1 MKLSRLSPH
10 IGAEVSGIDL
20 CADLEGETA
29 RELRQALCEYQMLVI
44 RAQPLSADQQ
54 VKLARVFGEPMP
66 DSHPKFGCADGNRVV
81 ALVINDR
88 DNPPDINVWHTDT
101 TFKDPPAGVCVLHCV
116 DTPPGGGGNTI
127 WASMTAAYEA
137 LSEPMKRFLEP
148 LTAYHQ
154 LPLDGRP
161 PELIA
166 TVMGKEIAAIHPV
179 IRWIPE
185 IEKPSLFVNRIY
197 TQRIEGLTAA
207 ESEAVLQGLFAVA
220 ESPDRQFRVSW
231 NAGDTVI
238 WDNRSTQHYAVADY
252 WPKTRVMHRV
262 AVKGESVIPY
272 SSQQRA
278 TV

>member
-1 MKLSRLSPH
+1 MKLSCLSPH
-10 IGAEVSGIDL
+10 IGAEISGADL
-20 CADLEGETA
+20 CAELDDEAA
-29 RELRQALCEYQMLVI
+29 RQLRQALCKHQMLVI
-44 RAQPLSADQQ
+44 RSQPLSADQQ

-66 DSHPKFGCADGNRVV
+66 DSHPKFGCVDGNCLV
-81 ALVINDR
+81 ALVINDH

-116 DTPPGGGGNTI
+116 ETPPAGGNTI

-166 TVMGKEIAAIHPV
+166 TVMGKEIAATHPI

-197 TQRIEGLTAA
+197 TRRIEDLASA
-207 ESEAVLQGLFAVA
+207 ESEAVLQGLFAVC
-220 ESPDRQFRVSW
+220 ESPDHQVRLSW

-252 WPKTRVMHRV
+252 WPNTRVMHRV
-262 AVKGESVIPY
+262 AVNGESVIPY
-272 SSQQRA
+272 SSQ
-278 TV
+278 

>member
-1 MKLSRLSPH
+1 MKLSCLSPH
-10 IGAEVSGIDL
+10 IGAEISGADL
-20 CADLEGETA
+20 CAELDDETA
-29 RELRQALCEYQMLVI
+29 RQLRQALCKHQMLVI
-44 RAQPLSADQQ
+44 RSQPLSADQQ

-66 DSHPKFGCADGNRVV
+66 DSHPKFGCVDGNCFV
-81 ALVINDR
+81 ALVINDH

-116 DTPPGGGGNTI
+116 EAPPAGGNTI

-166 TVMGKEIAAIHPV
+166 TVMGKEIAATHPI

-197 TQRIEGLTAA
+197 TRRIEGLTSA
-207 ESEAVLQGLFAVA
+207 ESEAVLQGLFAVC
-220 ESPDRQFRVSW
+220 ESPDHQVRLSW

-252 WPKTRVMHRV
+252 WPETRVMHRV
-262 AVKGESVIPY
+262 AVNGESVIPY
-272 SSQQRA
+272 YLQQRA
-278 TV
+278 TP

>member
-1 MKLSRLSPH
+1 MKLSCLSPH
-10 IGAEVSGIDL
+10 IGAEISGADL
-20 CADLEGETA
+20 CAELDDETA
-29 RELRQALCEYQMLVI
+29 RELRQALCKHQMLVI
-44 RAQPLSADQQ
+44 RSQPLSADQQ

-66 DSHPKFGCADGNRVV
+66 DSHPKFGCVDGNCLV
-81 ALVINDR
+81 ALVINDH

-116 DTPPGGGGNTI
+116 EIPPAGGNTI

-166 TVMGKEIAAIHPV
+166 TVMGKEIAATHPI

-197 TQRIEGLTAA
+197 TRRIEGLASA
-207 ESEAVLQGLFAVA
+207 ESEAVLQGLFAVC
-220 ESPDRQFRVSW
+220 ESPDHQVRLSW

-252 WPKTRVMHRV
+252 WPNTRVMHRV
-262 AVKGESVIPY
+262 AVNGESVIPY
-272 SSQQRA
+272 YLQQRA
-278 TV
+278 TT

>member
-1 MKLSRLSPH
+1 
-10 IGAEVSGIDL
+10 
-20 CADLEGETA
+20 
-29 RELRQALCEYQMLVI
+29 
-44 RAQPLSADQQ
+44 
-54 VKLARVFGEPMP
+54 
-66 DSHPKFGCADGNRVV
+66 
-81 ALVINDR
+81 
-88 DNPPDINVWHTDT
+88 
-101 TFKDPPAGVCVLHCV
+101 
-116 DTPPGGGGNTI
+116 
-127 WASMTAAYEA
+127 MTAAYEA

>member
-10 IGAEVSGIDL
+10 IGAEVSGLDL
-20 CADLEGETA
+20 GAGLDGEA
-29 RELRQALCEYQMLVI
+29 AAKLRRALCEHQLLVI
-44 RAQPLSADQQ
+44 RGQPLSADQQ
-54 VKLARVFGEPMP
+54 VELARAFGEPML
-66 DSHPKFGCADGNRVV
+66 DSHPKFGCAQGNRAV

-101 TFKDPPAGVCVLHCV
+101 TFKNPPAGSCVLHCV
-116 DTPPGGGGNTI
+116 ETPQVGGNTI

-148 LTAYHQ
+148 LFAYHQ

-166 TVMGKEIAAIHPV
+166 TVMGKEIAATHPV

-185 IEKPSLFVNRIY
+185 IEKPSLFVNRVY
-197 TQRIEGLTAA
+197 TQRIEGLTAP
-207 ESEAVLQGLFAVA
+207 ESHALLQGLFAVA
-220 ESPDRQFRVSW
+220 ESPDRQVRLSW
-231 NAGDTVI
+231 NVGDTVI

-252 WPKTRVMHRV
+252 WPERRVMHRV
-262 AVKGESVIPY
+262 AVQGETVIPY
-272 SSQQRA
+272 FSQQRPTA
-278 TV
+278 

>member
-1 MKLSRLSPH
+1 MKLSCLSPH
-10 IGAEVSGIDL
+10 IGAEISGADL
-20 CADLEGETA
+20 CAELDDETA
-29 RELRQALCEYQMLVI
+29 RELRQALCKHQMLVI
-44 RAQPLSADQQ
+44 RSQPLSADQQ

-66 DSHPKFGCADGNRVV
+66 DSHPKFGCVDGNCLV
-81 ALVINDR
+81 ALVINDH

-116 DTPPGGGGNTI
+116 EIPPAGGNTI

-166 TVMGKEIAAIHPV
+166 TVMGKEIAATHPI

-185 IEKPSLFVNRIY
+185 IEKPSLFVHRIY
-197 TQRIEGLTAA
+197 TRRIEGLASA
-207 ESEAVLQGLFAVA
+207 ESEAVLQGLFAVC
-220 ESPDRQFRVSW
+220 ESPDHQVRLSW

-252 WPKTRVMHRV
+252 WPETRVMHRV
-262 AVKGESVIPY
+262 AVNGESVIPY
-272 SSQQRA
+272 YLQQRA
-278 TV
+278 TT